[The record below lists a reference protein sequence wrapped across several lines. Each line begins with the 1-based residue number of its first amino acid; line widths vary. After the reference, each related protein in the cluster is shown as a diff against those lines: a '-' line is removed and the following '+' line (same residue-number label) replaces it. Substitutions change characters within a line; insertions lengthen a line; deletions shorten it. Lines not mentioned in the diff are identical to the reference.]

1 MKYLEVSF
9 VCQMQSCGFFYAY
22 NGSMLRGA
30 LGGSLRRTVCMTQKK
45 DCTQCMLAATCI
57 FPRLFTAAAAPEKCG
72 TAPMIPPP
80 FCLLPSLEGQRVY
93 EAGENFSF
101 TLKLFSYA
109 VDYLPYFIHAFTL
122 AGRKGLGG
130 GAEHGQGI
138 FRIVD
143 VVQDGRSVYDAEAEC
158 LRPCAPRDLSIP
170 AFCPVQQE
178 GSLDVRLLTPLRFKH
193 ENHLSAD
200 LDFFQLML
208 LIIRRIR
215 SLLALDGEAF
225 LLPREEFSA
234 LARVASDV
242 RLEKNDLVWQDWSR
256 YSGRQNTRMKLGGL
270 IGRIRYRGPVAS
282 FEEYLDFARHVHIG
296 KPTSF
301 GLGAFSRAQD
311 KEGRHES

>member
-9 VCQMQSCGFFYAY
+9 VCQMQSRGCFYAY

-30 LGGSLRRTVCMTQKK
+30 LGGSLRRAVCMTQKT
-45 DCTQCMLAATCI
+45 DCTRCMVAATCI

-122 AGRKGLGG
+122 AGRKGLGS

-143 VVQDGRSVYDAEAEC
+143 VVQDGRSVYDTEAER
-158 LRPCAPRDLSIP
+158 LHSCAPRDLSIP
-170 AFCPVQQE
+170 VFCPVQE
-178 GSLDVRLLTPLRFKH
+178 ESSLDVRLLTPLRFKQK
-193 ENHLSAD
+193 NHLATD
-200 LDFFQLML
+200 LVFFQLML
-208 LIIRRIR
+208 LVIRRIK

-225 LLPREEFSA
+225 FLSREDFSA
-234 LARVASDV
+234 LVQAASNV
-242 RLEKNDLVWQDWSR
+242 QVEKNDLVWQDWSR

-270 IGRIRYRGPVAS
+270 IGRVRYRGPVAS

-296 KPTSF
+296 KQTSF
-301 GLGAFSRAQD
+301 GLGAFSLAQE
-311 KEGRHES
+311 KEGPHES

>member
-109 VDYLPYFIHAFTL
+109 VDYLPL
-122 AGRKGLGG
+122 PWPAGRAWGV
-130 GAEHGQGI
+130 A
-138 FRIVD
+138 RSM
-143 VVQDGRSVYDAEAEC
+143 GR
-158 LRPCAPRDLSIP
+158 
-170 AFCPVQQE
+170 
-178 GSLDVRLLTPLRFKH
+178 G
-193 ENHLSAD
+193 
-200 LDFFQLML
+200 
-208 LIIRRIR
+208 
-215 SLLALDGEAF
+215 
-225 LLPREEFSA
+225 
-234 LARVASDV
+234 
-242 RLEKNDLVWQDWSR
+242 
-256 YSGRQNTRMKLGGL
+256 
-270 IGRIRYRGPVAS
+270 
-282 FEEYLDFARHVHIG
+282 
-296 KPTSF
+296 SF
-301 GLGAFSRAQD
+301 GSSTSCRTGVLYMMRKRNACVHARPGICRSRPFVLYSKKA
-311 KEGRHES
+311 RSTCAC